1 MMNDPMVDAADRMIQ
16 QQEAEMMSEIAWWQS
31 NKERVY
37 SLVSDM
43 LRNPQLVE
51 YIPNGVTVERLV
63 TAAVLIVQKIES
75 KAQDPYL

>member
-1 MMNDPMVDAADRMIQ
+1 MNDPMVDAADRMIQ

-75 KAQDPYL
+75 KAQDQF

>member
-1 MMNDPMVDAADRMIQ
+1 MNDPMVDAADRMIQ

>member
-1 MMNDPMVDAADRMIQ
+1 
-16 QQEAEMMSEIAWWQS
+16 MMSEIAWWQS

-75 KAQDPYL
+75 KAQDQF

>member
-1 MMNDPMVDAADRMIQ
+1 
-16 QQEAEMMSEIAWWQS
+16 MMSEIAWWQS